1 MTFPVCALCSNTLG
15 SQGQDLVAQLKLR
28 LKVMLHEARHP
39 ELLKKVLHSA
49 HKQNTGA
56 ASSARDADC
65 CYDSD
70 SSSSSECGDVNVD
83 NDDDCASQASEL
95 TAVTAAHHKQH
106 VSAAAA
112 TSSNT
117 ATTAVAAAAT
127 AVAVAAP
134 LQRQT
139 LCTQDQFRAG
149 GGAGMQRAPQRKPSA
164 GGGPVFA
171 NGFANGFQRTEQ
183 ATSLP
188 AQPAL
193 SLTRQLRVC
202 SVFAGGEQCITT
214 CPLAHPGVRDAAVVR
229 SAVVQPRQQQQQQQQ
244 QQQRR
249 VRAVDSSG
257 SSSSSAQCVIV
268 CEAALLG
275 MLGQG
280 PGCSEGMSCR
290 QYHPYV
296 RPSTQQL
303 IDKIYQK

>member
-15 SQGQDLVAQLKLR
+15 PQGQDLVAQLKLR

-39 ELLKKVLHSA
+39 ELLAKVMRGA
-49 HKQNTGA
+49 HRQNAGA
-56 ASSARDADC
+56 VSSTAAATVDC
-65 CYDSD
+65 CYDSA
-70 SSSSSECGDVNVD
+70 SPSSSECGD
-83 NDDDCASQASEL
+83 DDDDGASQASEL
-95 TAVTAAHHKQH
+95 TAATAVQHKQQ
-106 VSAAAA
+106 SPAA
-112 TSSNT
+112 
-117 ATTAVAAAAT
+117 AVAAAAAASTAAT
-127 AVAVAAP
+127 AVAGVAAAAP

-164 GGGPVFA
+164 GGPV
-171 NGFANGFQRTEQ
+171 FANGFQRTAQ

-188 AQPAL
+188 AQPVL

-202 SVFAGGEQCITT
+202 AVFAGGEQCIST

-229 SAVVQPRQQQQQQQQ
+229 SAAVQPRLQQQQQ
-244 QQQRR
+244 QQQRGA
-249 VRAVDSSG
+249 RAVDSG
-257 SSSSSAQCVIV
+257 ASSSSAQCVIV
-268 CEAALLG
+268 CEAALLA

-303 IDKIYQK
+303 IDRIYQK